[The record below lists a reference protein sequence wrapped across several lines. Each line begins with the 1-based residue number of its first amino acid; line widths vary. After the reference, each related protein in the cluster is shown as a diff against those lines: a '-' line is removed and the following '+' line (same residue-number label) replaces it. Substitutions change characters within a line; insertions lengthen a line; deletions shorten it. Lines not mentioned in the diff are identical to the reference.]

1 MRKILALSVCLLA
14 CSRENPED
22 VAVSEPPPPPSAALV
37 RMAGASTLDHSL
49 ELLQL
54 ELGSALATS
63 DKRNDHLL
71 RAEAIS
77 DRLLENQLPFAWMR
91 SSSYGV
97 EPRVRQ
103 IQALADRIL
112 AEVRSGL
119 STPIV
124 LADVRELQTQV
135 VQLRAGLRAGGS
147 ASPPTL
153 EQLLAA
159 YAGDTLAAGADR
171 GE

>member
-49 ELLQL
+49 ELLQR
-54 ELGSALATS
+54 ELGDALANS
-63 DKRNDHLL
+63 GNRNDHLI
-71 RAEAIS
+71 RAEAIT
-77 DRLLENQLPFAWMR
+77 DRLLENNLPFAWMR

-119 STPIV
+119 STPVV
-124 LADVRELQTQV
+124 LADVRELQTRV
-135 VQLRAGLRAGGS
+135 IQLRAGLRAGGS

-153 EQLLAA
+153 DQLLAA
-159 YAGDTLAAGADR
+159 YASDTLASTGDR